1 MSEEAHVDVIVLL
14 FHFSLTRWWI
24 LLSTT
29 INPFYREQMTCE
41 MYLWPHIDVSGTHMH
56 KQTFSTKSSIHP
68 LTKKK
73 THSCGYFCWNSLFF
87 TAKQFRNDIWPP
99 PRSSLNHPLH
109 SSEIIE
115 IRPMPRSDSLLQSSC
130 LHASILM
137 FSAHCCWLRQQGC
150 SAKRVDLW
158 ASDKQNLVLCTLAT
172 PHLWFIIWDFGEIT
186 LVSFQCRCKNVKL
199 GLN

>member
-1 MSEEAHVDVIVLL
+1 MNT
-14 FHFSLTRWWI
+14 SLNNHKSI
-24 LLSTT
+24 LQRA
-29 INPFYREQMTCE
+29 ND
-41 MYLWPHIDVSGTHMH
+41 LWDVSVTPHWRVRNTHAQADLLYQVLH
-56 KQTFSTKSSIHP
+56 TSP
-68 LTKKK
+68 DKKK

-172 PHLWFIIWDFGEIT
+172 PHLWFIIWDFGEIN